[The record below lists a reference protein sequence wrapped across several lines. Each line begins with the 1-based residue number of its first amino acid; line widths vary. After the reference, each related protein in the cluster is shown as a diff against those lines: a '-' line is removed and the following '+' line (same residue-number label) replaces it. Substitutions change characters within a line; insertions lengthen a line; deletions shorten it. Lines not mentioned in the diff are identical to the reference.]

1 MRIPY
6 NKNLVRL
13 HREATLIIKAR
24 GGKERQISPD
34 KWWVNRNTPVGED
47 AELWER
53 MPYQGKRRIP
63 WDKIVA
69 MEL

>member
-13 HREATLIIKAR
+13 HREATIIIKSR
-24 GGKERQISPD
+24 GGKERRISPD

-53 MPYQGKRRIP
+53 MPYQGKRRIS

-69 MEL
+69 IEL